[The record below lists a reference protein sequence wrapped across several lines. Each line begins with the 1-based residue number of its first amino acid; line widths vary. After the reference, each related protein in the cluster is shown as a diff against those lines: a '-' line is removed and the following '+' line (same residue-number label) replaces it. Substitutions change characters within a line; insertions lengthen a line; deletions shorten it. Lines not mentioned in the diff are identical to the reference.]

1 MPVMAGPEDE
11 QAAGLRASHA
21 DRERVI
27 DLLKAAF
34 VQGRLSK
41 EELDGRIG
49 QVLTSQ
55 TYRDLAAL
63 TVDIPAGRP
72 ARHLEPVS
80 RVKVVAWGASAASA
94 LIVLMAAAAA
104 LAGNVELLVA
114 FMFALIAPTAVAWG
128 AMVEARLQNRG
139 AGR

>member
-1 MPVMAGPEDE
+1 MSGPGDE

-41 EELDGRIG
+41 DELDGRVG
-49 QVLTSQ
+49 QVLTSR
-55 TYRDLAAL
+55 THRDLAAV
-63 TVDIPAGRP
+63 TVDIPEGMAVGR
-72 ARHLEPVS
+72 RETVN
-80 RVKVVAWGASAASA
+80 RVKVVAWGASATST
-94 LIVLMAAAAA
+94 LIVLLAAAAA
-104 LAGNVELLVA
+104 LAGNIGLLIA

-139 AGR
+139 AER